1 MELYHV
7 ILGMSGRR
15 FNFITEH
22 SYKSIPENFSD
33 LKDLMSKLQEHTW
46 ICTALKIVR

>member
-1 MELYHV
+1 MEVYHV

-22 SYKSIPENFSD
+22 FYKSIRENFSD
-33 LKDLMSKLQEHTW
+33 LKDSMSKLQEHTW
-46 ICTALKIVR
+46 IFTALKFVR